1 MQEVAPRLKSQ
12 LARLKSDV
20 REGLDRE
27 NSMFAKPEAKEST
40 EELARD
46 PQQLDYTIP
55 YMLRSHIYTENK
67 GIEIT
72 DDF

>member
-1 MQEVAPRLKSQ
+1 MALRQKSQ
-12 LARLKSDV
+12 LARLKNDV

-27 NSMFAKPEAKEST
+27 NSMFAKPEAKESV

-46 PQQLDYTIP
+46 PQQLDYKIP
-55 YMLRSHIYTENK
+55 YMLWSHIYTENK
-67 GIEIT
+67 GTEII